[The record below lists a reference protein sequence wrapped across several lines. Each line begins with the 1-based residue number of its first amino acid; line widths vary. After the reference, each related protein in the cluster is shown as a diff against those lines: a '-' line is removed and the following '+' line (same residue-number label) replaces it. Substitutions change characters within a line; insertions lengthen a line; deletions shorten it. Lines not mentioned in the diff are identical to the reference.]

1 MNGIKL
7 GQIEVGKRVSDGSRQ
22 VPGDAVDLS
31 QEVGLPKAIPLD
43 EPPLPSHSPESVK
56 RKFPSCRIG
65 QTFMNVEVSETVKSA
80 PGSAGDQGHGIVT
93 ARLTGPSSAKPK
105 LSLLKPPTWRNSPDN
120 SISIQLVVGSDSC
133 PDWGHATVC
142 LDAMKMALQLEDGF
156 LTPELRD
163 ALKQNLPVVN
173 AGTRS
178 LAV

>member
-7 GQIEVGKRVSDGSRQ
+7 GQIEVGKRVSDGSVQ

-65 QTFMNVEVSETVKSA
+65 RTLMNVEVSETVQTT

-93 ARLTGPSSAKPK
+93 VTLTGPSSAKPN
-105 LSLLKPPTWRNSPDN
+105 LSLLKPSTWLKAQDG

-133 PDWGHATVC
+133 PHWRHATVC
-142 LDAMKMALQLEDGF
+142 LNAIKMALQYEGGF
-156 LTPELRD
+156 VTPNLRD
-163 ALKQNLPVVN
+163 ALAKNLPVVN
-173 AGTRS
+173 DGTRS
-178 LAV
+178 LAA